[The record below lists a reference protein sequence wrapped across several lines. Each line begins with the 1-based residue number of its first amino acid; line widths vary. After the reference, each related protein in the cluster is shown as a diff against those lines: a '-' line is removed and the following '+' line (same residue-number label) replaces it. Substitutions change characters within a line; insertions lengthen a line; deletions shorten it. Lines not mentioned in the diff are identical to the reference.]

1 MKKKRIINVLI
12 VVILV
17 ALLSVCIGLIFGMGT
32 YSAKAEET
40 SIEVPQDSADES
52 EAPVFT
58 EKTYRY
64 AHSETKYVLITLT
77 SDTECTIEMFDGENT
92 GSRKIM
98 TTYKQTGGELTVYYM
113 GDVLGRFI
121 INADNTL
128 TEAEETPAPD
138 PEFDLDA
145 FLAWVQKYADQ
156 AGIGSEYAKAV
167 EAIKA
172 AASEKQ
178 VTISTVASVAQ
189 LAVFVIYLI
198 YTNVKNGKLKK
209 QLKEVSEKLD
219 LQLKGTNG
227 LIDESNHNG
236 QTGEDTKKDVEALKK
251 ALANFTKAFMQFAD
265 RTNIGAASKE
275 AIKHD
280 LNAAIREIDGETKEK
295 ADEEDQAL

>member
-17 ALLSVCIGLIFGMGT
+17 ALLSVCIGLIFGTGT
-32 YSAKAEET
+32 YSAAAEET
-40 SIEVPQDSADES
+40 SIEAPQDSADES

-64 AHSETKYVLITLT
+64 AHSETEYVLITLT
-77 SDTECTIEMFDGENT
+77 SDTECTIEMFDGENI
-92 GSRKIM
+92 GSRKIT
-98 TTYKQTGGELTVYYM
+98 TTYKQTGGELTVYYI

-128 TEAEETPAPD
+128 TEVEETPAPD

-189 LAVFVIYLI
+189 LAVFVVYLI

-227 LIDESNHNG
+227 LIDESNANG
-236 QTGEDTKKDVEALKK
+236 ETGQSTKKEVEAL
-251 ALANFTKAFMQFAD
+251 TKAFAHLLTGFTALTD
-265 RTNIGAASKE
+265 RFNIGAESKE
-275 AIKHD
+275 AVKREF
-280 LNAAIREIDGETKEK
+280 NRAAREIDGETKEK
-295 ADEEDQAL
+295 SDEEDQAL

>member
-17 ALLSVCIGLIFGMGT
+17 ALLSVCIGLIFGAGT

-40 SIEVPQDSADES
+40 SIEVPQDSAN
-52 EAPVFT
+52 EA
-58 EKTYRY
+58 
-64 AHSETKYVLITLT
+64 T
-77 SDTECTIEMFDGENT
+77 S
-92 GSRKIM
+92 
-98 TTYKQTGGELTVYYM
+98 
-113 GDVLGRFI
+113 GDSSVV
-121 INADNTL
+121 
-128 TEAEETPAPD
+128 EETPAPD

-189 LAVFVIYLI
+189 LLVFVVYLV

-295 ADEEDQAL
+295 SDEEDQAL

>member
-1 MKKKRIINVLI
+1 MKKKRIINVFI
-12 VVILV
+12 VVVLI
-17 ALLSVCIGLIFGMGT
+17 ALLSVCIGLIFGTGT
-32 YSAKAEET
+32 YSARAEET
-40 SIEVPQDSADES
+40 SIEAPQDSAD
-52 EAPVFT
+52 AP
-58 EKTYRY
+58 
-64 AHSETKYVLITLT
+64 T
-77 SDTECTIEMFDGENT
+77 SDDSEST
-92 GSRKIM
+92 
-98 TTYKQTGGELTVYYM
+98 
-113 GDVLGRFI
+113 
-121 INADNTL
+121 
-128 TEAEETPAPD
+128 EETPAPD

-156 AGIGSEYAKAV
+156 AGIGDEYAQAV

-189 LAVFVIYLI
+189 LIVFVVYLI

-236 QTGEDTKKDVEALKK
+236 QTSDSTKKDVEALKK
-251 ALANFTKAFMQFAD
+251 ALASFTKAFMQFAD

-295 ADEEDQAL
+295 ADEENQTL

>member
-17 ALLSVCIGLIFGMGT
+17 ALLSVCIGLIFGTGT
-32 YSAKAEET
+32 YSAAAEET
-40 SIEVPQDSADES
+40 SIEAPQDSAN
-52 EAPVFT
+52 EAT
-58 EKTYRY
+58 SDD
-64 AHSETKYVLITLT
+64 SETV
-77 SDTECTIEMFDGENT
+77 
-92 GSRKIM
+92 
-98 TTYKQTGGELTVYYM
+98 
-113 GDVLGRFI
+113 
-121 INADNTL
+121 
-128 TEAEETPAPD
+128 EETPAPD

-189 LAVFVIYLI
+189 LVVFVVYLI

-209 QLKEVSEKLD
+209 QLAEVSEKLD

-236 QTGEDTKKDVEALKK
+236 QTGDSTKRDVEALKK

-295 ADEEDQAL
+295 SDEEDQAL

>member
-1 MKKKRIINVLI
+1 MI

-17 ALLSVCIGLIFGMGT
+17 ALLSVCIGLIFGTGT

-40 SIEVPQDSADES
+40 SIEAPQDSSDEDTS
-52 EAPVFT
+52 DD
-58 EKTYRY
+58 
-64 AHSETKYVLITLT
+64 SETV
-77 SDTECTIEMFDGENT
+77 
-92 GSRKIM
+92 
-98 TTYKQTGGELTVYYM
+98 
-113 GDVLGRFI
+113 
-121 INADNTL
+121 
-128 TEAEETPAPD
+128 EETPAPD

-178 VTISTVASVAQ
+178 GTISTVASVAQ
-189 LAVFVIYLI
+189 LVVFVVYLI

-280 LNAAIREIDGETKEK
+280 LNAAIREIDGETKER

>member
-12 VVILV
+12 VAVLIAFLGMC
-17 ALLSVCIGLIFGMGT
+17 LGLIFGFRSGDAMT
-32 YSAKAEET
+32 AAAEET
-40 SIEVPQDSADES
+40 SIEAPQDSADGATS
-52 EAPVFT
+52 DD
-58 EKTYRY
+58 
-64 AHSETKYVLITLT
+64 SET
-77 SDTECTIEMFDGENT
+77 S
-92 GSRKIM
+92 
-98 TTYKQTGGELTVYYM
+98 
-113 GDVLGRFI
+113 
-121 INADNTL
+121 
-128 TEAEETPAPD
+128 EETPAPD

-189 LAVFVIYLI
+189 LAVFVVYLI
-198 YTNVKNGKLKK
+198 YTNVKNGRLKK

-236 QTGEDTKKDVEALKK
+236 QTGEDTRKDVEAMKK
-251 ALANFTKAFMQFAD
+251 AFGNFTKAFMQFAD